1 MLDWLADNLA
11 LIMFVT
17 MFAIIFCGYPVA
29 FVMGGSALF
38 FAWIGS
44 LLGVFPF
51 ASLSNILLRMWGGVA
66 VDPVLVSVP
75 MFIFMGS
82 ILERSGSAKDMLLAT
97 ELLLKRVPGGLAV
110 AVMVMGTILA
120 APIGVVGA
128 AVVLLSIIALPQMLA
143 AGYDKRLAIGTIA
156 SAGTL
161 GILIPPAIM
170 LVVMAEMLNTSAGAL
185 FAAATMPGFLLS
197 GLYLV
202 YIIVAVVVKPDWA
215 PRLAADQVAISRGE
229 FWRTMWRGLFPMT
242 FLMVVVLGSIFAG
255 WATATESAGVGVLG
269 SFVIAALNRRL
280 TLDMA
285 NDAIRSACRA
295 NAMVFLIFLGATGFS
310 YVFRTLGGDDVMVAA
325 LATLGIDTRWE
336 MLAFVMVLIFLL
348 GFPVRVDRDLPHR
361 APGVRADPR
370 QVRFLRPPRAQLR
383 LHAVVRDARCGQSA
397 DLVHVAAVRR
407 HPVLSQGH
415 GSGGRDHVGRLP
427 RDVSVHRDPADRPR
441 AVHRVSRHHPVAA
454 ARDGAAGLNP
464 CRIPVAPSDT
474 VPRELSAAFILELI
488 GVRVTTIMFAVWVAF
503 DNIGR

>member
-1 MLDWLADNLA
+1 MVDWLTDNLA
-11 LIMFVT
+11 LIMFIT
-17 MFAIIFCGYPVA
+17 MFFIIFCGYPVA
-29 FVMGGSALF
+29 FVMGGSALV
-38 FAWIGS
+38 FAAIGWM
-44 LLGVFPF
+44 LGVFPIG
-51 ASLSNILLRMWGGVA
+51 SLSNILLRMWGGVA

-97 ELLLKRVPGGLAV
+97 EILLKRVPGGLAV

-128 AVVLLSIIALPQMLA
+128 AVVLLSLIALPQMLA
-143 AGYDKRLAIGTIA
+143 SGYNKELAIGTVA

-185 FAAATMPGFLLS
+185 FAAATIPGFLLS

-202 YIIVAVVVKPDWA
+202 YIVAVAILKPERA
-215 PRLAADQVAISRGE
+215 PRLPDDYGPQTRAE

-269 SFVIAALNRRL
+269 SFVIAWLNGRL
-280 TLDMA
+280 KLDMA
-285 NDAIRSACRA
+285 NDAMRSACRA

-310 YVFRTLGGDDVMVAA
+310 YVFRTLGGDDVM
-325 LATLGIDTRWE
+325 LATLKAFGIDTRWE

-348 GFPVRVDRDLPHR
+348 GFPFEWIEICLIVLPVF
-361 APGVRADPR
+361 APILAKYNFNDH
-370 QVRFLRPPRAQLR
+370 L
-383 LHAVVRDARCGQSA
+383 GQSGA
-397 DLVHVAAVRR
+397 FMCWFGTLVAVNLQTSFMTPPFGATLFYLRGTVPAGVTMTDIYR
-407 HPVLSQGH
+407 GMYPFIAIQLLGLMLCIAFP
-415 GSGGRDHVGRLP
+415 DIILWLP
-427 RDVSVHRDPADRPR
+427 RVT
-441 AVHRVSRHHPVAA
+441 
-454 ARDGAAGLNP
+454 GLL
-464 CRIPVAPSDT
+464 D
-474 VPRELSAAFILELI
+474 
-488 GVRVTTIMFAVWVAF
+488 
-503 DNIGR
+503 